1 MCRYGRALS
10 DQNRRHDLMVV
21 SADRISA
28 GGVRRRLL
36 VDSDRGDEV
45 GLIERPSTEDNIR
58 AR

>member
-1 MCRYGRALS
+1 VS